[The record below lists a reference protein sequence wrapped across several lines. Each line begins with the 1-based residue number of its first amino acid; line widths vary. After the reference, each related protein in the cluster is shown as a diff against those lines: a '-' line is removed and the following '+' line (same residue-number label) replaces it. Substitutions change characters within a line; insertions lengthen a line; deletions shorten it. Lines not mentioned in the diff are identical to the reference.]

1 MNQRL
6 NQKEVNMFKVTEK
19 ANEMILEFF
28 KDKKETPNIRIF
40 LSQGG
45 WSGPSLGMALDE
57 PLEDDEILKDNGMT
71 YLINKELFE
80 QAKPI
85 NIDFTESEMGSG
97 FSISS
102 SMEAGDACGGSCSC

>member
-1 MNQRL
+1 
-6 NQKEVNMFKVTEK
+6 
-19 ANEMILEFF
+19 
-28 KDKKETPNIRIF
+28 
-40 LSQGG
+40 
-45 WSGPSLGMALDE
+45 MALDE

-85 NIDFTESEMGSG
+85 NIDFTESAMGSG

-102 SMEAGDACGGSCSC
+102 SMKDGDACGGSCSC

>member
-1 MNQRL
+1 
-6 NQKEVNMFKVTEK
+6 
-19 ANEMILEFF
+19 
-28 KDKKETPNIRIF
+28 
-40 LSQGG
+40 
-45 WSGPSLGMALDE
+45 MALDE

-85 NIDFTESEMGSG
+85 NIDFTDSAMGSG

-102 SMEAGDACGGSCSC
+102 SMEAGDACGGSCAC

>member
-1 MNQRL
+1 
-6 NQKEVNMFKVTEK
+6 MFKVTEK
-19 ANEMILEFF
+19 ANEMIQEFF
-28 KDKKETPNIRIF
+28 KDKKEIPNIRIF

-57 PLEDDEILKDNGMT
+57 PHEDDEILKDNGMT

-85 NIDFTESEMGSG
+85 NIDFTESAMGSG

-102 SMEAGDACGGSCSC
+102 SMEAGDACGGSCAC